1 MTNDKRTNMAA
12 ELLLEIGTEEIPS
25 AYLEEGLNELRR
37 LAEACLKENR
47 IEVTGNLRTCGTPRR
62 LVLIGKAIAEKQED
76 LVQEMTGPPKTVAYD
91 KEGKPTKAALGFAQ
105 KQGVSVEELECIE
118 TAKGE
123 YLFIKRKIPG
133 RPARDILAEVLPK
146 LVGDI
151 PWPKSMRWG
160 SVGFSFVRP
169 VHWVLALLNGE
180 VIPFEVAGVK
190 SGNTTRGHRFMA
202 PEVMKIVDVRD
213 YFEKI
218 EKSFVLVDQK
228 EREQVVEKLVIE
240 AAESVGGKP
249 AKDPDLVTTVAN
261 LVEYPSAV
269 CGNFDRSFLDVPEP
283 VLITAM
289 REHQKYFA
297 VYDGEDRLMPN
308 FVAVNNTIARDT
320 SVVKR
325 GHERVLRARLSDAD
339 FFFKE
344 DLKRPLRDRL
354 EDLKRV
360 TYQADLGTSYAKVQ
374 RFTRL
379 AEYLGG
385 KVLPGK
391 IEQIKIAASL
401 CKCDLV
407 SQMVTEFPSLQGVVG
422 KVYARIEGQPEEVCA
437 AIYEHY
443 LPTKAGGQLPTSRI
457 GAVVGLADR
466 MDTITGCFAVGL
478 EPSGTADP
486 FALRRH
492 SLAIIRI
499 VADMGWDLSLKELIE
514 KGLSI
519 SREEIEFDK
528 GRVFAKVSD
537 FFKERYKQMML
548 RSDYETDLIE
558 AAISVE
564 FDRINDLRLR
574 IEQLKRFAT
583 ESSEF
588 HDLALTFKRV
598 TNILKKQ
605 GKTFEVDTTLFKETS
620 ESALW
625 KTFQALKDDV
635 YGCLGRKDYYGA
647 LGLMVKLR
655 KPVDDFFDEVEIL
668 TKENEALKANR
679 VGILQQLSKLFLSV
693 ADLSKFSI

>member
-1 MTNDKRTNMAA
+1 M
-12 ELLLEIGTEEIPS
+12 
-25 AYLEEGLNELRR
+25 
-37 LAEACLKENR
+37 
-47 IEVTGNLRTCGTPRR
+47 
-62 LVLIGKAIAEKQED
+62 
-76 LVQEMTGPPKTVAYD
+76 
-91 KEGKPTKAALGFAQ
+91 GF
-105 KQGVSVEELECIE
+105 
-118 TAKGE
+118 
-123 YLFIKRKIPG
+123 P
-133 RPARDILAEVLPK
+133 
-146 LVGDI
+146 
-151 PWPKSMRWG
+151 
-160 SVGFSFVRP
+160 FVRP
-169 VHWVLALLNGE
+169 VHWVLALFNGE

-202 PEVMKIVDVRD
+202 PEAMKIVDVRD
-213 YFEKI
+213 YLEKI

-240 AAESVGGKP
+240 AAKSVGGRP
-249 AKDPDLVTTVAN
+249 ANDPDLVTTVAN

-269 CGNFDRSFLDVPEP
+269 CGNFDKSFLDVPEP

-385 KVLPGK
+385 KVLPEK
-391 IEQIKIAASL
+391 IEQIKIAARL

-422 KVYARIEGQPEEVCA
+422 KAYARIEGQPEEVCA

-466 MDTITGCFAVGL
+466 MDTIIGCFAVGL

-499 VADMGWDLSLKELIE
+499 VEDMGWDLSLKEFIE

-528 GRVFAKVSD
+528 GRVFTKVSD

-605 GKTFEVDTTLFKETS
+605 EKTFEVDTTLFKETS

-625 KTFQALKDDV
+625 KTFHALKDDV
-635 YGCLGRKDYYGA
+635 YGCLGRNDYYRA
-647 LGLMVKLR
+647 LGLMVRLR

-668 TKENEALKANR
+668 TKESEALKANR

>member
-1 MTNDKRTNMAA
+1 MTNDKRANMTA

-62 LVLIGKAIAEKQED
+62 LVLIGKAIADKQED

-91 KEGKPTKAALGFAQ
+91 KEGKPTKAAIGFAQ
-105 KQGVSVEELECIE
+105 RQGVSVEELECIE

-422 KVYARIEGQPEEVCA
+422 KVYARIEG
-437 AIYEHY
+437 
-443 LPTKAGGQLPTSRI
+443 
-457 GAVVGLADR
+457 ADR

-499 VADMGWDLSLKELIE
+499 VEDMGWDLSLKEFIE

-519 SREEIEFDK
+519 SREEVEFDK
-528 GRVFAKVSD
+528 GRVFAKVSS

-564 FDRINDLRLR
+564 FDQINDLRLR

-635 YGCLGRKDYYGA
+635 YGCLGRKDYYRA
-647 LGLMVKLR
+647 LGLMVS
-655 KPVDDFFDEVEIL
+655 
-668 TKENEALKANR
+668 
-679 VGILQQLSKLFLSV
+679 QQGRDSAATVKVFPERGRSIKIFYLV
-693 ADLSKFSI
+693 HFSPF

>member
-1 MTNDKRTNMAA
+1 M
-12 ELLLEIGTEEIPS
+12 
-25 AYLEEGLNELRR
+25 
-37 LAEACLKENR
+37 
-47 IEVTGNLRTCGTPRR
+47 
-62 LVLIGKAIAEKQED
+62 
-76 LVQEMTGPPKTVAYD
+76 
-91 KEGKPTKAALGFAQ
+91 
-105 KQGVSVEELECIE
+105 
-118 TAKGE
+118 
-123 YLFIKRKIPG
+123 
-133 RPARDILAEVLPK
+133 
-146 LVGDI
+146 
-151 PWPKSMRWG
+151 
-160 SVGFSFVRP
+160 
-169 VHWVLALLNGE
+169 
-180 VIPFEVAGVK
+180 
-190 SGNTTRGHRFMA
+190 
-202 PEVMKIVDVRD
+202 
-213 YFEKI
+213 
-218 EKSFVLVDQK
+218 
-228 EREQVVEKLVIE
+228 
-240 AAESVGGKP
+240 
-249 AKDPDLVTTVAN
+249 
-261 LVEYPSAV
+261 
-269 CGNFDRSFLDVPEP
+269 
-283 VLITAM
+283 
-289 REHQKYFA
+289 
-297 VYDGEDRLMPN
+297 
-308 FVAVNNTIARDT
+308 
-320 SVVKR
+320 
-325 GHERVLRARLSDAD
+325 RARLSDAD

-344 DLKRPLRDRL
+344 DLKRPLQDRL

-360 TYQADLGTSYAKVQ
+360 TYQADLGTSYSKVQ
-374 RFTRL
+374 RFSRL

-466 MDTITGCFAVGL
+466 MDTIIGCFAVGL

-492 SLAIIRI
+492 SLSIIRI
-499 VADMGWDLSLKELIE
+499 VEDMGWDLSLKEFIE
-514 KGLSI
+514 RGLSI
-519 SREEIEFDK
+519 SREEVEFDK
-528 GRVFAKVSD
+528 GRVFAKISD

-605 GKTFEVDTTLFKETS
+605 EKTFEVDTNLFKETS
-620 ESALW
+620 ESVLW

-647 LGLMVKLR
+647 LGLMLKLR

-679 VGILQQLSKLFLSV
+679 VGILQQLSRLFLSV

>member
-1 MTNDKRTNMAA
+1 MTRKNMTA

-25 AYLEEGLNELRR
+25 AYLDEGLNELRR

-47 IEVTGNLRTCGTPRR
+47 IEITGNLLTYGTPRR

-76 LVQEMTGPPKTVAYD
+76 LVQEMTGPPKAVAYD
-91 KEGKPTKAALGFAQ
+91 EKGKPTKAALGFAQ
-105 KQGVSVEELECIE
+105 KQGVPVEELECIE
-118 TAKGE
+118 MAKGE

-133 RPARDILAEVLPK
+133 RSARDILTEVLPK
-146 LVGDI
+146 LIGEI

-169 VHWVLALLNGE
+169 VHWVLALFNGE

-202 PEVMKIVDVRD
+202 PEAMKIVDVRD
-213 YFEKI
+213 YLEKI

-240 AAESVGGKP
+240 AAKSVGGRP
-249 AKDPDLVTTVAN
+249 ANDSALVTTVAN
-261 LVEYPSAV
+261 LVEYPSVV
-269 CGNFDRSFLDVPEP
+269 CGNFDNSFLDVPEP

-344 DLKRPLRDRL
+344 DLKLTLQDRL

-385 KVLPGK
+385 KVLPEK
-391 IEQIKIAASL
+391 IEQIKIAARL

-422 KVYARIEGQPEEVCA
+422 KVYARIEGQPEKVCA

-457 GAVVGLADR
+457 GAVVGIADR
-466 MDTITGCFAVGL
+466 MDTIIGCFAVGL

-499 VADMGWDLSLKELIE
+499 VEDMGWDLSLKEFIE

-528 GRVFAKVSD
+528 GRVFTKVSD

-605 GKTFEVDTTLFKETS
+605 EKTFEVDTTLFKETS

-625 KTFQALKDDV
+625 KTFHALKDDV
-635 YGCLGRKDYYGA
+635 YGCLGRNDYYRA

>member
-1 MTNDKRTNMAA
+1 MSA

-47 IEVTGNLRTCGTPRR
+47 IEVTGNLRTYGTPRR
-62 LVLIGKAIAEKQED
+62 LVLIGKTIAEKQED
-76 LVQEMTGPPKTVAYD
+76 LVKEMTGPPKTVAYD
-91 KEGKPTKAALGFAQ
+91 KEGKPTKAAIGFARR
-105 KQGVSVEELECIE
+105 QGVSVDELECIE

-123 YLFIKRKIPG
+123 YLFIKSKIPG

-146 LVGDI
+146 LVGNI

-213 YFEKI
+213 YFAKI

-249 AKDPDLVTTVAN
+249 AKDRDLLSTVAN

-344 DLKRPLRDRL
+344 DLKRPLQDRL

-360 TYQADLGTSYAKVQ
+360 TYQADLGTSYSKVQ
-374 RFTRL
+374 RFSRL

-466 MDTITGCFAVGL
+466 MDTIIGCFAVGL

-492 SLAIIRI
+492 SLSIIRI
-499 VADMGWDLSLKELIE
+499 VEDMGWDLSLKEFIE
-514 KGLSI
+514 RGLSI
-519 SREEIEFDK
+519 SREEVEFDK
-528 GRVFAKVSD
+528 GRVFAKISD

-605 GKTFEVDTTLFKETS
+605 EKTFVVDTNLFKETS
-620 ESALW
+620 ESVLW

-647 LGLMVKLR
+647 LGLMLKLR

-679 VGILQQLSKLFLSV
+679 VGILKQLSRLFLSV